1 MRIDEFEWT
10 NLIILDAARHDLYEE
25 VNSKTRKRRTVGSSS
40 EEFIQETFS
49 QGDWSD
55 TVVVTANPHYF
66 GPLFEEETGK
76 KPDEV
81 FKAVIKCFAHDKY
94 WDDELGTV
102 PPEKMVEA
110 VDEAANKYPDKD
122 NNFIIHFMQPHTP
135 FIDSDVK
142 QDEERDMN
150 VWDRLE
156 EGEFSDQEVWKAFKE
171 NLEKVMPYVYDVD
184 DRLLGNTV
192 ITADHGNAF
201 GENGEYG
208 HPTGSKNP
216 VLRQV
221 PFDKMTTHTK
231 QRYRGD

>member
-1 MRIDEFEWT
+1 MRIDEFEWD
-10 NLIILDAARHDLYEE
+10 NLVILDAARHDLYEE
-25 VNSKTRKRRTVGSSS
+25 VNGQTRMRRTVGSSS

-49 QGDWSD
+49 QGDWTD

-66 GPLFEEETGK
+66 EPLFEKETGK
-76 KPDEV
+76 KPEEV
-81 FKAVIKCFAHDKY
+81 FKAVYNTFADDKY
-94 WDDELGTV
+94 WDEELGTV

-110 VDEAANKYPDKD
+110 VDEAANEHSDKD
-122 NNFIIHFMQPHTP
+122 NFIIHFMQPHTP
-135 FIDSDVK
+135 FIDSQVQ

-156 EGEFSDQEVWKAFKE
+156 AGEFTDQEVWTAFKQ
-171 NLEKVMPYVYDVD
+171 NLEKVMPYVEDVD
-184 DRLLGNTV
+184 DRLIGDTV
-192 ITADHGNAF
+192 ITADHGNAM

-221 PFDKMTTHTK
+221 PFDKMTRNTEQV
-231 QRYRGD
+231 QR